1 MKETTKL
8 KDLVPYFCFLDDD
21 ESIIYNK
28 NDSIQMTL
36 KITYRNLDFE
46 SEDVQIYVFGK
57 MNEAIKKLDSED
69 YFTVYFETQRKRI
82 LITEKLRENVPL
94 PTKAI
99 FKAQQEK
106 FNEKYQC
113 YTTENFI
120 TINFSID
127 RSN

>member
-57 MNEAIKKLDSED
+57 MNEAIK
-69 YFTVYFETQRKRI
+69 
-82 LITEKLRENVPL
+82 
-94 PTKAI
+94 
-99 FKAQQEK
+99 
-106 FNEKYQC
+106 
-113 YTTENFI
+113 
-120 TINFSID
+120 
-127 RSN
+127 